1 MDMITKMTELS
12 FESEMITPSVDATD
26 EHVRLSRSIHA
37 TSTSILLQ
45 KPSKKSLW
53 RKMFCNTTLTESRN
67 IANKIPCERLYLK
80 FEGNNPTGT
89 QKDRI
94 AFALAEYAKQS
105 GFSAITT
112 ATCGNFGAAVAYAA
126 SKFNLKAHIYIPKG
140 YHVPKDRL
148 KAMEDYGAE
157 ILFID
162 GHYEDVV
169 IFSAAQ
175 SKENDWFNANP
186 GMEESVEVSIN
197 AYAEIANEIYRALRR
212 APNYVLVPVG
222 NGTTLAGI
230 YSGFK
235 ELLYTNKISAVP
247 RMVAVSTRRGNPII
261 KSFKLKSKV
270 VLDLKPEEILETKV
284 NEPLTNWHS
293 FDGQRALDA
302 IYESNG
308 FAEYATDGQM
318 IEFSRLLKQ
327 AEGLSVLPASASTL
341 AVLSKMTKN
350 DIMLKGTY
358 VAILTGRDGS

>member
-1 MDMITKMTELS
+1 MTDLS
-12 FESEMITPSVDATD
+12 IESEMLASSVDATD
-26 EHVRLSRSIHA
+26 EHVRLARSIRT
-37 TSTSILLQ
+37 TSSSILLQ
-45 KPSKKSLW
+45 KTSKKSLW
-53 RKMFCNTTLTESRN
+53 RKMFGNTTFTESRN
-67 IANKIPCERLYLK
+67 IASKIPCERLYLK

-94 AFALAEYAKQS
+94 AFALAEHAKLS
-105 GFSAITT
+105 GHSTITT
-112 ATCGNFGAAVAYAA
+112 ATCGNFGAAIAYAA
-126 SKFNLKAHIYIPKG
+126 SKFNLKAHIYIPKS

-148 KAMEDYGAE
+148 KTMVENDAE
-157 ILFID
+157 IEYIE

-169 IFSAAQ
+169 MYSVLK

-186 GMEESVEVSIN
+186 GMEDSAEISIN
-197 AYAEIANEIYRALRR
+197 AYAEIAHEIYRILRR

-235 ELLYTNKISAVP
+235 ELLYTDKISTVP

-261 KSFKLKSKV
+261 KSFKLKSRV

-293 FDGQRALDA
+293 FDGQKALDA

-327 AEGLSVLPASASTL
+327 EEGLSVLPASASTL

-350 DIMLKGTY
+350 EVTLKGTY